1 MAYDARA
8 IANEFIKRARRDGMA
23 LTNMQLQKLPY
34 IAHGWSLAL
43 FGRPLI
49 ANESAQA
56 WKYGP
61 VYPSLYD
68 SLSLYGSGAV
78 TDFIHEN
85 DRVIGAQERGKPVTA
100 DLSWRQNAFLDTVWE
115 KYRGLTAWQLSDLT
129 HKNGT
134 PWSRA
139 RNRGDRSALLD
150 DEIEEHYLSLL
161 PGHPNRS

>member
-1 MAYDARA
+1 MVYDARA

-49 ANESAQA
+49 TNESAQA

-68 SLSLYGSGAV
+68 SLSLYGAGAV

-85 DRVIGAQERGKPVTA
+85 DKIIGARERGSPVTA
-100 DLSWRQNAFLDTVWE
+100 NLTWRQSAFLDTIWE

-129 HKNGT
+129 HRHGT
-134 PWSRA
+134 PWSLA
-139 RNRGDRSALLD
+139 RRRGDRSALLD
-150 DEIEEHYLSLL
+150 NEIEKHYRALL
-161 PGHPNRS
+161 PDRADQS

>member
-1 MAYDARA
+1 MAHDARA
-8 IANEFIKRARRDGMA
+8 IANEFIRRARRDGMA

-49 ANESAQA
+49 TNEAAQA

-78 TDFIHEN
+78 TDVIHEN
-85 DRVIGAQERGKPVTA
+85 DRIIGAQERGEPVTA
-100 DLSWRQNAFLDTVWE
+100 DLTWRDVAFLNAIWE

-129 HKNGT
+129 HQDGT
-134 PWSRA
+134 PWSLA
-139 RNRGDRSALLD
+139 RRRGDRSALRNN
-150 DEIEEHYLSLL
+150 EIEEHYRALL
-161 PGHPNRS
+161 PNRADQS